1 MNKVTSRKR
10 AETRRRSRKRQQA
23 SPPGIQARTP
33 TTNPSR
39 AQILWAASFTALL
52 IGLYLKADFGL
63 WFAASVLAALLFLGA
78 RQERMRAVDGALL
91 LIAGFEIP
99 SLLFSQYV
107 ANSIRATAVIL
118 VGVLAFLCVRLTF
131 RHAAQA
137 AWFSAVLA
145 LVAVW
150 LSISGIGPIG

>member
-1 MNKVTSRKR
+1 M
-10 AETRRRSRKRQQA
+10 
-23 SPPGIQARTP
+23 P

-39 AQILWAASFTALL
+39 TQILWAASFAALL
-52 IGLYLKADFGL
+52 IGLYLKAGFAL
-63 WFAASVLAALLFLGA
+63 WFVAGVLAALLFLGA

-99 SLLFSQYV
+99 SLLSSQYA

-131 RHAAQA
+131 RHGAQA
-137 AWFSAVLA
+137 VWFSAVLA
-145 LVAVW
+145 LGAVW
-150 LSISGIGPIG
+150 LSVSGIGQFISNARVVHQAGFAGQSRYN

>member
-1 MNKVTSRKR
+1 M
-10 AETRRRSRKRQQA
+10 
-23 SPPGIQARTP
+23 
-33 TTNPSR
+33 
-39 AQILWAASFTALL
+39 